1 MDERSAARIYHR
13 KMRRNKRRS
22 VQQGAPIAGPR
33 QVASRGGSRTE
44 SGGER
49 MKRRPTAREANQ
61 RLVEF
66 GDSSVL
72 INCALTQCVIAKH
85 QSGHGFHHW
94 NSPRQDAWIVTAACR
109 ELGFVVRFRHS
120 FLFS

>member
-1 MDERSAARIYHR
+1 
-13 KMRRNKRRS
+13 
-22 VQQGAPIAGPR
+22 
-33 QVASRGGSRTE
+33 
-44 SGGER
+44 
-49 MKRRPTAREANQ
+49 MKRTPTAREANQ

-72 INCALTQCVIAKH
+72 INCALTQRVIAKH

-94 NSPRQDAWIVTAACR
+94 NSSRQDAWIMTAARR